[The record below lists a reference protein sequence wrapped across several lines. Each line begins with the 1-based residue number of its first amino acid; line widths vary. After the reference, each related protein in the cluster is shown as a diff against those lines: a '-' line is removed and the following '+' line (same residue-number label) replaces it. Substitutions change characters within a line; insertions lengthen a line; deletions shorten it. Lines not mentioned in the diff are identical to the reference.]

1 MMADTDAR
9 EENEDD
15 LGKDVLL
22 IELYEAEP
30 ALWDVHSAAY
40 RDKYERKKSVDRIDS
55 IMKIGADKILKK
67 VNNLR
72 TYYKKRLIKLIVP
85 REVVQGYM
93 TSTRVNGPCSY
104 RWTSFLDHKF
114 KKENL
119 IRPLIMDEKNMVR
132 SSLLHKS
139 KWLLGI
145 FHDCDLSEMETN
157 SSSDLDNVAVI
168 QYPTSL
174 LNKYQQNELNLE
186 DSVRKVFKHMSVLN
200 NSNPETLTEAAIEG
214 LYDWKPFIVHDIKTN
229 NYTGF
234 SIDLLQELAHELNFT
249 YEITSPPDGQWGTE
263 TPNGSWTGLDVDI
276 VAAPLTI
283 QTDRERVIDFTYPYF
298 YEPSVILIKKP
309 DPNLTKWRTL
319 IDPFSTTVLLC
330 IFISLPIS
338 SLFLLF
344 FEKYNPY
351 YRKVEDRSKVT
362 GLHHFSDSFWYMYGA
377 LLTQGG
383 AHMADSSSGRTLLSF
398 WWIFC
403 IIMMAT
409 YSGNLIAFLTVTK
422 EKLPFTDLSG
432 LVAQDKYQWGIQGGA
447 IFEQIF
453 KTSEI
458 PEYKK
463 IWSGVVEYN
472 KSDTRV
478 LSYIGDEHIGKV
490 LEGNYAFIVD
500 KTFFDMTMIDNCE
513 LAMTLA
519 EVLQLQY
526 AMALPNN
533 SPFTKIFT
541 DEIISIHE
549 SGLLQIWRLRHWP
562 KPGNCKESI
571 LKESNAITLIDVQSA
586 FYLIGIGIFVASCSL
601 CMEFCKHKYC
611 KWREKIGKGK
621 EKPQM
626 IRHVSTTPKLDVHVS
641 Y

>member
-1 MMADTDAR
+1 MTTTIAPNECSLPEGNYKYQEPLFNNVTGAAITLISVIVHLKWSSVCIVFDNDTEHEAM
-9 EENEDD
+9 
-15 LGKDVLL
+15 LLYQGLSDVG
-22 IELYEAEP
+22 IFA
-30 ALWDVHSAAY
+30 DVHSLQHMTS
-40 RDKYERKKSVDRIDS
+40 EMIDS
-55 IMKIGADKILKK
+55 LMDGKSSVFDETSLNCTILCRLESC
-67 VNNLR
+67 LR
-72 TYYKKRLIKLIVP
+72 YLEKPFDYGR
-85 REVVQGYM
+85 
-93 TSTRVNGPCSY
+93 
-104 RWTSFLDHKF
+104 
-114 KKENL
+114 
-119 IRPLIMDEKNMVR
+119 KNMVR

-263 TPNGSWTGLDVDI
+263 TPNGSWT
-276 VAAPLTI
+276 
-283 QTDRERVIDFTYPYF
+283 
-298 YEPSVILIKKP
+298 
-309 DPNLTKWRTL
+309 
-319 IDPFSTTVLLC
+319 
-330 IFISLPIS
+330 
-338 SLFLLF
+338 
-344 FEKYNPY
+344 
-351 YRKVEDRSKVT
+351 
-362 GLHHFSDSFWYMYGA
+362 
-377 LLTQGG
+377 GG

-611 KWREKIGKGK
+611 KWRENWKGK
-621 EKPQM
+621 RKT
-626 IRHVSTTPKLDVHVS
+626 SND
-641 Y
+641 